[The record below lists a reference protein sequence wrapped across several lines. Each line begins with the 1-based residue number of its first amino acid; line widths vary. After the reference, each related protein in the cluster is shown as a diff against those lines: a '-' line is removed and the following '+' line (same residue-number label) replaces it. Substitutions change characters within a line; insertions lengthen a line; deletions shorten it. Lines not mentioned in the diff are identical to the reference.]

1 MNNSNNKRKEGLFIS
16 LPSGALSEM
25 EKKREEI
32 LLQRRQREQ
41 VVQVTHSY
49 DDEYLSDK
57 YYSHEDEDEDDEII
71 PFQPITQKGDD
82 EFSDNDQQSLQTT
95 EEKQK
100 EKMEKQVDDNDDDD
114 DDDDEESVLSLTAPE
129 TKPIIIVNFEKLC
142 GFTPPNEE
150 EAHILKT
157 QIFAELLGKKTQKD
171 NKANNEKENDNLGD
185 GLSLEFVER
194 STSLFESGSAIHA
207 SIQNYNNDDDDKNK
221 KKKTVI
227 DLLNEYDTEN
237 HQTNL
242 LNTEK
247 TDNKDSNEILLR
259 YCIIPYP
266 EFIFYNN
273 NNNNKNKAE
282 NDSVISVEQA
292 WKTLLKK
299 SSPTSSPSSPPVI
312 HKIMTLLK
320 DTSRSLIWK
329 YEMCSELSRIQKE
342 EFHRKTKR
350 EQQKALKQWKQI
362 TRPNQLEQLYKVR
375 ETFELQ
381 KEKAYERLLDF
392 QYERDV
398 KVKEQMRLFYKQNKN
413 NVMNNKG
420 EHHQEDVDDVM
431 LEMGDG
437 KLIQTSAN
445 ITSLD
450 DDDDMFQYA
459 SSDQDDDDYLHQDVI
474 SQDDEDSEYHE
485 SFGESTDND
494 DDNDDDDSID
504 SLKHSQSQ
512 TKDQSQVL
520 IPTLPSTTHSK
531 ARLQR
536 RKLKLKKKRK
546 LQLFQQKQQ
555 QKQFF
560 REQAK
565 QHKIKLEEQ
574 NTSTQMK
581 MAQMIHFTLSTKLN
595 KIDELLESL
604 QEEEWEDEEQKEI
617 QELKKKKKMDT
628 INDDDYNYN
637 TSSSDDEDDNDDEE
651 FSLLDAILAMILGGL
666 PRKASFT
673 QQDHFQMIQQT
684 HYDIIE
690 EWKETF
696 GKLPRNPTS
705 SATGSA
711 ENKQKKKNTKNTTI
725 ENDLSLQFQQNVTLN
740 HNDMGKESLQAK
752 RSALGIFDNDAD
764 DWDEFTD
771 WDTLMPSFDITQIK
785 EEEHTRDKELKV
797 STTKKEEETKKP
809 QQQRVG
815 LRPGGKIQ

>member
-1 MNNSNNKRKEGLFIS
+1 MNNSNNNKRKEGLIIS

-41 VVQVTHSY
+41 VVQVENHSY
-49 DDEYLSDK
+49 DDDDEQRSYLSDNK

-71 PFQPITQKGDD
+71 PFQPIAQKGDD
-82 EFSDNDQQSLQTT
+82 EFSDDDQQSSQTT

-100 EKMEKQVDDNDDDD
+100 VEKQVDDNDDD

-157 QIFAELLGKKTQKD
+157 QIFAELLGKKHTQK
-171 NKANNEKENDNLGD
+171 ANEKENDNLGD

-207 SIQNYNNDDDDKNK
+207 SIQNYNNDDDDKHEK
-221 KKKTVI
+221 KKAVI

-242 LNTEK
+242 LNTKK
-247 TDNKDSNEILLR
+247 TDNKDDCNEILLR

-273 NNNNKNKAE
+273 KNNNNDNNKAENE

-299 SSPTSSPSSPPVI
+299 SSPTSTSSPPVI
-312 HKIMTLLK
+312 HKIMNLLK

-329 YEMCSELSRIQKE
+329 YEMCLELSRIQKE

-350 EQQKALKQWKQI
+350 EQRKALKQWKQI
-362 TRPNQLEQLYKVR
+362 TRPNQLEQLYNVR

-381 KEKAYERLLDF
+381 KEKAHERLLDF
-392 QYERDV
+392 EYERDV
-398 KVKEQMRLFYKQNKN
+398 KVKEQMRLYYKQNNKN
-413 NVMNNKG
+413 NVMNN
-420 EHHQEDVDDVM
+420 QEDVDDVM

-437 KLIQTSAN
+437 KLIQSSAN

-450 DDDDMFQYA
+450 NDDDIFQYA
-459 SSDQDDDDYLHQDVI
+459 SSDQNDDDYLHQDM
-474 SQDDEDSEYHE
+474 SDEDSEYHE

-494 DDNDDDDSID
+494 DDDSID
-504 SLKHSQSQ
+504 SFINQTNTETQSQ
-512 TKDQSQVL
+512 TKDQSHVL

-555 QKQFF
+555 QKQFL

-617 QELKKKKKMDT
+617 QELKRKMKMDT
-628 INDDDYNYN
+628 IDDDDENT
-637 TSSSDDEDDNDDEE
+637 TSSSDDEDDEE

-684 HYDIIE
+684 HYEIIE

-696 GKLPRNPTS
+696 GKLPRNPTT

-711 ENKQKKKNTKNTTI
+711 GNKQKKKNTKNTNTV

-740 HNDMGKESLQAK
+740 HNDTGKESLQAK

-785 EEEHTRDKELKV
+785 EEEHTRDKELKI

-809 QQQRVG
+809 QQQQQRVG